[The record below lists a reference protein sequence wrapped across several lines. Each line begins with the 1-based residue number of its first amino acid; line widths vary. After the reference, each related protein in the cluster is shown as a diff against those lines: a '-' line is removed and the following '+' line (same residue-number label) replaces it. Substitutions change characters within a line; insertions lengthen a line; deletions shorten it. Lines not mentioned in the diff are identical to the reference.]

1 MLAFEDL
8 TPKQQKIIQLR
19 VPEILILAG
28 PGTGKTEILAHRIV
42 DIIKSDRDVEPDEI
56 LALTFSRK
64 ATIEM
69 RNRLDKFQG
78 LDTSEVNI
86 STIHSESFRIYYQL
100 GGLRK
105 YILDKDE
112 STMMIRD
119 TLSDNNYPSR
129 WRDINNLRDDISMN
143 KSNNIL
149 PDEVQINSLKDE
161 QFINLYKYYEHL
173 LDYHNAMDFNDV
185 IFLANP
191 R

>member
-1 MLAFEDL
+1 MPTFEDL

-69 RNRLDKFQG
+69 RNRLDEFQG

-100 GGLRK
+100 GGLRA
-105 YILDKDE
+105 
-112 STMMIRD
+112 RAR
-119 TLSDNNYPSR
+119 NG
-129 WRDINNLRDDISMN
+129 
-143 KSNNIL
+143 
-149 PDEVQINSLKDE
+149 
-161 QFINLYKYYEHL
+161 
-173 LDYHNAMDFNDV
+173 
-185 IFLANP
+185 P
-191 R
+191 RGGVRTVKTT